1 MRSIHLLFSILFG
14 LFYILI
20 SLGTI
25 KAVNQLFS
33 KRNKKYI
40 ISSILFFSVS
50 IFLSL
55 LLLYIWPGTI
65 RTAKNYNFYFFINSI
80 LSIDLVFKVPLAL
93 FYFFGLFIRKNEIQ
107 KTFGFAG
114 LIISVCLTLFVIYG
128 LAFGSGR
135 IVTKH
140 VELSFKNL
148 PPNFDG
154 YKIVQISDIH
164 LGSLNHSHKLLKNIE
179 TRIEEINPDILFFTG
194 DLVNNYSSELDGWA
208 PVFKEMTKNRK
219 SFSILGNHDY
229 GNYSDWQS
237 KQAKSKNFER
247 ITNSHKKFG
256 FTLLRNEHVVVT
268 KDTDSIYVIGVENW
282 GHPPFPQYAN
292 LEKALS
298 GIPNSAF
305 KILLTHDPAHWES
318 QVAGK
323 KPVNLT
329 LAGHTH
335 GFQFGIIKAGIPF
348 SLAWFTRKE
357 WGGLYNKHNV
367 YLYVNTGLG
376 TIGFPR
382 RINMPPEV
390 TVITL
395 KRIEVD

>member
-1 MRSIHLLFSILFG
+1 MRSIHLLFSIAFG

-20 SLGTI
+20 SFGGL
-25 KAVNQLFS
+25 KAVTQLIS
-33 KRNKKYI
+33 KRYKKQI
-40 ISSILFFSVS
+40 IFSLLFLSVS

-55 LLLYIWPGTI
+55 LLLYIWPGNI
-65 RTAKNYNFYFFINSI
+65 RTAKNYNCYFFINGI
-80 LSIDLVFKVPLAL
+80 LSIDIVFKAPLAL
-93 FYFFGLFIRKNEIQ
+93 FYFFGLLFKNTRYRE
-107 KTFGFAG
+107 TLSFTR
-114 LIISVCLTLFVIYG
+114 LIISVCFTLFVIYG
-128 LAFGSGR
+128 IVFGTGR
-135 IVTKH
+135 VVTKH
-140 VELSFKNL
+140 IELSFKNL
-148 PPNFDG
+148 PRNFDG

-164 LGSLNHSHKLLKNIE
+164 LGSLSHSHKLLKNIE
-179 TRIEEINPDILFFTG
+179 SKIEEINPDILFFTG

-208 PVFKEMTKNRK
+208 PVFEKMTKNRK

-237 KQAKSKNFER
+237 KQAKNTNFER
-247 ITNSHKKFG
+247 IANAHKKFG
-256 FTLLRNEHVVVT
+256 FTLLKNEHVVIT
-268 KDTDSIYVIGVENW
+268 RKADSIYVIGVENW

-298 GIPNSAF
+298 GVPNNAF

-323 KPVNLT
+323 QPVNLT

-348 SLAWFTRKE
+348 SFAWFTRKE
-357 WGGLYNKHNV
+357 WGGLYSKYNV

-376 TIGFPR
+376 TIGFPW

-390 TVITL
+390 TVLTL